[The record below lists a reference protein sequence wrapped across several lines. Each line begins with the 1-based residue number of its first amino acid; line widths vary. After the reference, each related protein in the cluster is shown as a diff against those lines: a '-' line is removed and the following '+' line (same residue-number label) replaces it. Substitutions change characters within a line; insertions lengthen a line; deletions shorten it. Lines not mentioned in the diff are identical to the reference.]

1 MRMCLSVGVNVDVSE
16 GVYGREFERVSKKLL
31 IGDTL
36 LLLSS
41 YLEKK
46 GFLHQRFCRFG
57 PGVNSI
63 KRFLTV
69 GQKALALGQWWWLSW

>member
-31 IGDTL
+31 FGDTL

-41 YLEKK
+41 YLEKRDFFTNVSVDLDL
-46 GFLHQRFCRFG
+46 G
-57 PGVNSI
+57 SI
-63 KRFLTV
+63 L
-69 GQKALALGQWWWLSW
+69 

>member
-41 YLEKK
+41 YLEKRDFFTNVSVDLDL
-46 GFLHQRFCRFG
+46 G
-57 PGVNSI
+57 SI
-63 KRFLTV
+63 L
-69 GQKALALGQWWWLSW
+69 

>member
-41 YLEKK
+41 YLEKRD
-46 GFLHQRFCRFG
+46 FYQRFCRFG
-57 PGVNSI
+57 PGVDSI
-63 KRFLTV
+63 K
-69 GQKALALGQWWWLSW
+69 